1 MEQIDECHPHVL
13 YLYCTTCNPALGFRS
28 LPRNLARGVLSG
40 AVRLPEQRASAYF
53 TRPRP
58 GRKAGRPNKPKM
70 EAMVNKRASVA
81 AMSMEAKKM
90 QQDQRRSEDEAVLAS
105 LEAGRALSPTIPL
118 VREQRLPPGIVG
130 EGDCVACKMFNT
142 NQKLFL
148 QII

>member
-1 MEQIDECHPHVL
+1 M
-13 YLYCTTCNPALGFRS
+13 YLLIYERTTCNPALGFRS

-70 EAMVNKRASVA
+70 EVMNKRASVA
-81 AMSMEAKKM
+81 VMTMEAKKKM
-90 QQDQRRSEDEAVLAS
+90 QQDPRRSEDEAILAS

-118 VREQRLPPGIVG
+118 VREPPPGLG
-130 EGDCVACKMFNT
+130 EGDGVACKDLLLT
-142 NQKLFL
+142 NIFCSFCKWLKSL
-148 QII
+148 VYPK